1 MKPNIISILFLFMAV
16 DKAYSQRVFVSAPKV
31 FHVGVKEQV
40 FVQME
45 SYLNQ
50 RVQVYM
56 EHETSST
63 LVSQREEV
71 VFANRGD
78 TKTVE
83 IMINNDMVSRIE
95 SERSKPVNYLL
106 LVVDCPSCPSF
117 NRKTSRVLI
126 SKRRGYIFIQTDQP
140 MYNPTQE
147 VKYRIFTLDHTFK
160 PHNEVLH
167 ISVIN
172 AVGNRVMTA
181 MKIGKDGIIKGT
193 FPIPDVS
200 KMGTWKIRA
209 HYEQAEAHAVFRE
222 FKVQKFVLPSF
233 EVNIAKEGNYVLLTA
248 EQFNF
253 TISANYL
260 HGETVTGAYHC
271 QFGVI
276 KQSKPSGQEKPVLIM
291 GLELTGSVH
300 DGRAEVSQSSKKIN
314 AVIKKELNQTLS
326 DLQQSGVQ
334 LYIRV
339 FVTNIQSGE
348 IQDAEK
354 FFPVVAHKYTM
365 DLSRTRSYFLPGYP
379 LDVVVIMRLPDGSP
393 AAGVPI
399 KIDLTDS
406 SVQSSQRSTDQEG
419 AVYSTFNVGTTNEI
433 SVEVTAD
440 DLQQKKTIS
449 RASSPSNSYLYI
461 SLTNKVY
468 SVKELLTVTYNTINS
483 PGNGF
488 IYYMVLS
495 RGIIVKNGSLPIGNS
510 VKTILSITHDM
521 VPSFRLIGFFYM
533 DNGDIVADSVWV
545 DVKDECEIKVKIAQ
559 REHFRPGTQ
568 TELQFDLDGQRAQV
582 ALLAVDKAFYALK
595 ADNKLTDKQV
605 FSAMQSYDL
614 GCSYGGG
621 RDTASVLGNAG
632 LAFASANPSQQTTND
647 HCDSRFGRPR
657 RSVDIQVEMMSLKS
671 NFSDELLQD
680 CCAHGVSLIP
690 MTLTCQE
697 RAKRIS
703 LLQQNETCAEAF
715 LKCCLEG
722 QHLRQKKIEEE
733 ARKGLGR
740 TVSIAEVEE
749 FFMDTAAQY
758 IRRYFPPSFAFTEF
772 EVNNKKSYHL
782 SLPDSITTWEL
793 QVMTLS
799 AATGFCVVKPPEIKA
814 FKEIFVSMRLPYSV
828 KKHEQLSISPIIY
841 NYRDTDLM
849 VAVHMEQTEGLC
861 SPGSAT
867 NTGFVNI
874 TVKPQSSQFVSFSA
888 VPMVTGSIPIKIR
901 LYDIENEMGIDA
913 IEKILNVWSEGVEK
927 RIEDTKIIKFEK
939 TRTKSLIID
948 GSLPEEAV
956 PESAANIFVSV
967 EENGFGIS
975 KAMNLLSPEKVARL
989 IVLPTGCCEQTMSGL
1004 APTAA
1009 ALRYLDLTDQWF
1021 NLPVGSRDDALDKI
1035 EKGFVRV
1042 ASYRNPNGSYGSWNS
1057 YSNWLTAYIVK
1068 VLSLIAQRQTVAF
1081 GEQGRQS
1088 GAVPIQ
1094 DIRRSVNYLLTTQ
1107 NNDGFFSDPYPVYHK
1122 HILTGTDQR
1131 ASLTAFVALA
1141 LHHSLQFL
1149 PSSERSDTEA
1159 RILRATSYLMSNT
1172 MALRHPYAVAITAYC
1187 LSVCLPEG
1195 TDLSSI
1201 WTRLEEM
1208 ATESTDNCS
1217 LWTTDKTKKQ
1227 GDALTIET
1235 TAYALLT
1242 AVALK
1247 HFQWAD
1253 KAACWLLSQERYS
1266 GGFRSTQDTIMALEA
1281 LAEYDLKR
1289 LNRPE
1294 ANLIAEFSVQGRGEI
1309 IRLTLDRKD
1318 KVETNL
1324 KKLKGKN
1331 IHVQLSGKGESK
1343 MKIVK
1348 AYQLLD
1354 PKDKCEKL
1362 SISVTVEGKV
1372 KYTAKIINTYEY
1384 YGDYEMDEEKGAQ
1397 EDDAIR
1403 SKRDVNDVN
1412 SDQTVTYKVCVSHSL
1427 NHNLT
1432 GMAIADITLLSGF
1445 EVVTEDLD
1453 KLKRFP
1459 EQYISHYEV
1468 SYGRVL
1474 LYYNQLLKPLECI
1487 SFDAV
1492 QRVPI
1497 GLLQP
1502 APAVFYDYYDPDKKC
1517 TVFYSAPKR
1526 SRMVSTLCSDD
1537 VCQCAERPCH
1547 VVKKMFLL
1555 ERNGRKQNRAAHACF
1570 YPTVDYAF
1578 IVEVDG
1584 VSEKSNFELYNTTVI
1599 DVLRSHGDP
1608 TVTRDSFRVFAKR
1621 RQCKE
1626 GLQVGK
1632 QYLIMG
1638 KDGSTK
1644 DSNGHMQYL
1653 LESNTWVEI
1662 KPSVKQCSKSAHRA
1676 ACRKFHTFVDE
1687 YKLNG
1692 CRQ

>member
-1 MKPNIISILFLFMAV
+1 YIFKIALFRIYLIYAEFTHN
-16 DKAYSQRVFVSAPKV
+16 STHRVFVSAPKV

-83 IMINNDMVSRIE
+83 IM

-433 SVEVTAD
+433 SVEVN

-545 DVKDECEIKVKIAQ
+545 DVKDECEIKVKVK
-559 REHFRPGTQ
+559 HFRPGTQ

-632 LAFASANPSQQTTND
+632 LAFASANPCVSMLLCCTSDD

-927 RIEDTKIIKFEK
+927 RIEDTKIIKFESELFK

-1035 EKGFVRV
+1035 EKGILLLLLL
-1042 ASYRNPNGSYGSWNS
+1042 NPNGSYGSWNS

-1122 HILTGTDQR
+1122 HILVIIP
-1131 ASLTAFVALA
+1131 LTLT
-1141 LHHSLQFL
+1141 HTI
-1149 PSSERSDTEA
+1149 ERSDTVRKS

-1537 VCQCAERPCH
+1537 VCQCAESRSLLKH
-1547 VVKKMFLL
+1547 VLSL
-1555 ERNGRKQNRAAHACF
+1555 
-1570 YPTVDYAF
+1570 TF

>member
-1 MKPNIISILFLFMAV
+1 KGRSCTMKPNIISILFLFMAV

-83 IMINNDMVSRIE
+83 IM

-433 SVEVTAD
+433 SVTAD

-545 DVKDECEIKVKIAQ
+545 DVKDECEIKVKVTQ

-740 TVSIAEVEE
+740 TEVEE

-913 IEKILNVWSEGVEK
+913 IEKILNVWVNITFALIQFSAMKE
-927 RIEDTKIIKFEK
+927 

-1035 EKGFVRV
+1035 EKGILLLLLL
-1042 ASYRNPNGSYGSWNS
+1042 
-1057 YSNWLTAYIVK
+1057 LTAYIVK

-1122 HILTGTDQR
+1122 HIL
-1131 ASLTAFVALA
+1131 
-1141 LHHSLQFL
+1141 
-1149 PSSERSDTEA
+1149 EA

-1208 ATESTDNCS
+1208 QKQIH

-1453 KLKRFP
+1453 KVSRARRHRRSQRKEIIHCHLQKMTCPILKYFF
-1459 EQYISHYEV
+1459 
-1468 SYGRVL
+1468 SY
-1474 LYYNQLLKPLECI
+1474 
-1487 SFDAV
+1487 
-1492 QRVPI
+1492 
-1497 GLLQP
+1497 
-1502 APAVFYDYYDPDKKC
+1502 KKC

-1537 VCQCAERPCH
+1537 VCQCAESRSLLKH
-1547 VVKKMFLL
+1547 VLSLSIGLRQTPKK
-1555 ERNGRKQNRAAHACF
+1555 K
-1570 YPTVDYAF
+1570 YAF

>member
-1 MKPNIISILFLFMAV
+1 MFFTFV
-16 DKAYSQRVFVSAPKV
+16 CRVFVSAPKV

-56 EHETSST
+56 EHETNKKRNIINPNFSFTT
-63 LVSQREEV
+63 LQ
-71 VFANRGD
+71 
-78 TKTVE
+78 
-83 IMINNDMVSRIE
+83 INNDMVSRIE

-276 KQSKPSGQEKPVLIM
+276 KQSKPSGQEKLHCACLCP
-291 GLELTGSVH
+291 G
-300 DGRAEVSQSSKKIN
+300 
-314 AVIKKELNQTLS
+314 
-326 DLQQSGVQ
+326 
-334 LYIRV
+334 
-339 FVTNIQSGE
+339 GE

-433 SVEVTAD
+433 SVEVSMPKSVEGLVIFAF
-440 DLQQKKTIS
+440 
-449 RASSPSNSYLYI
+449 SNSYLYI

-545 DVKDECEIKVKIAQ
+545 DVKDECEIKVKVSQ
-559 REHFRPGTQ
+559 QNKVQPGTQ

-632 LAFASANPSQQTTND
+632 LAFASANPSQQTTTF
-647 HCDSRFGRPR
+647 SRFGRPR
-657 RSVDIQVEMMSLKS
+657 RSVDIQVEMMKS

-799 AATGFCVVKPPEIKA
+799 AATGNNSFCVVKPPEIKA

-927 RIEDTKIIKFEK
+927 RIEDTKIIKFE
-939 TRTKSLIID
+939 SDLIID

-1035 EKGFVRV
+1035 EKGILLLLLL
-1042 ASYRNPNGSYGSWNS
+1042 NPNGSYGSWNS

-1149 PSSERSDTEA
+1149 PSSERSDTVRKS

-1208 ATESTDNCS
+1208 ATESMPHQSTDNCS